1 MSSSETRNRM
11 CRAHVFMFLYFA
23 TYQHTTNSFE
33 SAVPEKAMHVAKLKS
48 AGVGLHKTTTTI
60 AAPAHARHCA
70 VFIGIED
77 CQIRKA
83 DVLDANS
90 VDCHAK
96 TPRALHMRYGY
107 ALALIQS
114 AATARHQ
121 TMDTNFVTWVD
132 GSPLPCFYCITKAS
146 ICAPHRLCPLQL
158 RCYRSRVVP
167 FKDSQQCGCSTTFVK
182 KPQLITRFA
191 SDWFGSLTVCAFQR
205 NAGYYVL
212 FCSVVQGF
220 RQ

>member
-1 MSSSETRNRM
+1 M

-60 AAPAHARHCA
+60 AAPSHARHCA

-114 AATARHQ
+114 AAKARHQ
-121 TMDTNFVTWVD
+121 TMDTNFVAWVN
-132 GSPLPCFYCITKAS
+132 GSPLPWFYLMKFANS
-146 ICAPHRLCPLQL
+146 RSSVCAPHRLCPFQL
-158 RCYRSRVVP
+158 RCYRSKVVT
-167 FKDSQQCGCSTTFVK
+167 FKDS
-182 KPQLITRFA
+182 
-191 SDWFGSLTVCAFQR
+191 
-205 NAGYYVL
+205 
-212 FCSVVQGF
+212 
-220 RQ
+220 